1 MVPLFDGHEDINVK
15 YFLAAALAA
24 TSPIPVHAL
33 AQETTPAARPPADDI
48 FIDHPSQDRNATV
61 MPAADAMPV
70 KAFFAAH
77 AITDASVAQSAN
89 GRWFVTGTVI
99 REGRRDGI
107 QLWSSA
113 DDGRNWTAL
122 GVVHGAG
129 HRYLAPD
136 IQIRGDLVQLAF
148 ADDNGCAH
156 IARGSLAKLKGG
168 FTESPCLVPDV
179 ADVSSFIDT
188 DGTSYLLWGA
198 GYIAKVAPDGSKLAE
213 APHFLKPDP
222 ALFKTDPPAGKDWP
236 VRLRVGKGGASMFRD
251 GDQYVITASEVTGRM
266 RTATDDLY
274 MATGPSPYGPFGKR
288 MLAVPHAGQSN
299 VVRTRDGKLVASYN
313 PRCEDDFAMFCEQ
326 VGLVPLERAED
337 GRIRQAA
344 SVLTE
349 NSAVADR
356 QPLVTSEMMRDPSVM
371 LGGDGAYYL
380 VGTQKGFGFQYPD
393 GGVNLYRSTDL
404 KTWTSQ
410 NKMIFDWKGLG
421 YAFKNVAE
429 LWAPEIHWSARDKTY
444 YLAFSVME
452 RGVGGKSWLFK
463 STSGKAIG
471 PYVNTRASYAVEGI
485 DAFPFEDESGF
496 YLLWGGGRIGKLNAK
511 RDGFEGEVKR
521 LVDTDGENVGYEGN
535 GLIKVGSTYFLTGA
549 EWNGPLRT
557 DGTYDMMYGTS
568 KSLMGPYSKRRLA
581 VPHGGHGTAF
591 RDAQGH
597 FWYTMFGNDTT
608 APWRRHF
615 GLVPIL
621 IGEDSIRVPRIER

>member
-1 MVPLFDGHEDINVK
+1 VDEDLIVK
-15 YFLAAALAA
+15 HFLAAMLAA
-24 TSPIPVHAL
+24 TSLIPAHAL
-33 AQETTPAARPPADDI
+33 AQQAAPAARPPADDI
-48 FIDHPSQDRNATV
+48 FLDHPSQDRNATV
-61 MPAADAMPV
+61 MPAPDAQPV
-70 KAFFAAH
+70 KSFFNAH
-77 AITDASVAQSAN
+77 AITDASVAQAAD

-99 REGRRDGI
+99 RDGRRDGI

-113 DDGRNWTAL
+113 DDGKSWAAL

-129 HRYLAPD
+129 HRYVAPD
-136 IQIRGDLVQLAF
+136 IQIRGDVVQLAF

-156 IARGSLAKLKGG
+156 IARGSLANLKAG
-168 FTESPCLVPDV
+168 FTESPCLVSDV
-179 ADVSSFIDT
+179 ADASSFIDN
-188 DGTSYLLWGA
+188 DGTVYLLWNG
-198 GYIAKVAPDGSKLAE
+198 GNIARVAADFSKLAE
-213 APHFLKPDP
+213 APRFLKPDP

-236 VRLRVGKGGASMFRD
+236 VRLRVGKAGASMFRD
-251 GDQYVITASEVTGRM
+251 GDQYVVTASEVTGRM
-266 RTATDDLY
+266 RTATDDVY
-274 MATGPSPYGPFGKR
+274 MATGPTPYGPFSKR
-288 MLAVPHAGQSN
+288 MLAVPHAGQTN

-326 VGLVPLERAED
+326 VGLVPLERAPD

-356 QPLVTSEMMRDPSVM
+356 LALITDETMRDPSAT

-380 VGTQKGFGFQYPD
+380 VGTQKGFGFQYPE

-421 YAFKNVAE
+421 YTFKDVAE

-452 RGVGGKSWLFK
+452 RGVGGKSWLFR

-471 PYVNTRASYAVEGI
+471 PYVNTRDSYFVEGI

-511 RDGFEGEVKR
+511 RSGFEGDVKR
-521 LVDTDGENVGYEGN
+521 LVDIDGENVGYEGN
-535 GLIKVGSTYFLTGA
+535 GLIKVGGTYFLTGA

-615 GLVPIL
+615 GLVPIE
-621 IGEDSIRVPRIER
+621 ISEDGIRVPQIER

>member
-1 MVPLFDGHEDINVK
+1 VDEDNIVK
-15 YFLAAALAA
+15 HFLAAALAA
-24 TSPIPVHAL
+24 TSLIPAQAL
-33 AQETTPAARPPADDI
+33 AQQAAAPAARPPADDI

-61 MPAADAMPV
+61 QPAADAMPV
-70 KAFFAAH
+70 KSFFAAH
-77 AITDASVAQSAN
+77 AITDASVAQAAD

-99 REGRRDGI
+99 RDGRRDGI

-113 DDGRNWTAL
+113 DDGKSWTAL
-122 GVVHGAG
+122 GVVHGAK
-129 HRYLAPD
+129 HRYVAPD

-156 IARGSLAKLKGG
+156 IARGSLANLKGG
-168 FTESPCLVPDV
+168 FTESPCLVSDV

-188 DGTSYLLWGA
+188 DGTTYLLWNG
-198 GYIAKVAPDGSKLAE
+198 GMIARVAADFSKLAD
-213 APHFLKPDP
+213 APRFLKPDP
-222 ALFKTDPPAGKDWP
+222 ALFKVDPPAGKDWP
-236 VRLRVGKGGASMFRD
+236 VRLRVGKTGASMFKD
-251 GDQYVITASEVTGRM
+251 GDQYVITAAEVTGRM

-274 MATGPSPYGPFGKR
+274 MATGPSPYGPFSKR

-299 VVRTRDGKLVASYN
+299 VTRTKDGKLVASYN

-337 GRIRQAA
+337 GRIRQSAK
-344 SVLTE
+344 VLTE

-356 QPLVTSEMMRDPSVM
+356 LPLVNSEMMRDPSVM

-380 VGTQKGFGFQYPD
+380 VGTQKGFGFQYPE

-421 YAFKNVAE
+421 YTFKDVAE

-471 PYVNTRASYAVEGI
+471 PYVNTRDSYFVEGI

-511 RDGFEGEVKR
+511 RSGFDGEIKR

-535 GLIKVGSTYFLTGA
+535 GLIKVGGTYFLTGA

-591 RDAQGH
+591 RDAQGR

-621 IGEDSIRVPRIER
+621 IGEDSIRVPQIER

>member
-1 MVPLFDGHEDINVK
+1 VK
-15 YFLAAALAA
+15 KLLTAALAA
-24 TSPIPVHAL
+24 TALVPLHAA
-33 AQETTPAARPPADDI
+33 AQTAQAPAQPARADDI
-48 FIDHPSQDRNATV
+48 FIDHPSQDHNAVV
-61 MPAADAMPV
+61 MPDADAQPV
-70 KAFFAAH
+70 KPFFAGH
-77 AITDASVAQSAN
+77 AITDASVAQADD
-89 GRWFVTGTVI
+89 GRWFLTGTVI

-107 QLWSSA
+107 QMWTSK
-113 DDGRNWTAL
+113 DGGLSWTAL

-136 IQIRGDLVQLAF
+136 VQIRGDLIQLAF

-156 IARGSLAKLKGG
+156 IARGSLANLKGG
-168 FTESPCLVPDV
+168 FTESPCLVSD
-179 ADVSSFIDT
+179 ASDVSSFIDD
-188 DGTSYLLWGA
+188 DGAVYLLWDG
-198 GYIAKVAPDGSKLAE
+198 GRIAKVAPDFAKLAD
-213 APHFLKPDP
+213 APRFLKPDP
-222 ALFKTDPPAGKDWP
+222 ELFKVDPPAGKDWP
-236 VRLRVGKGGASMFRD
+236 VRLRVGKAGASMFKAD
-251 GDQYVITASEVTGRM
+251 GQYVITAAEVTGRM
-266 RTATDDLY
+266 RTATDDVY
-274 MATGPSPYGPFGKR
+274 MATGPTPYGPFSKR
-288 MLAVPHAGQSN
+288 FLAVPHAGQTN
-299 VVRTRDGKLVASYN
+299 VVHTRGGKLVASYN

-326 VGLVPLERAED
+326 VGLVPLERAPD
-337 GRIRQAA
+337 GRLRPSAK
-344 SVLTE
+344 VLTE

-356 QPLVTSEMMRDPSVM
+356 KALIPDELMRDPSVT

-393 GGVNLYRSTDL
+393 GGVTLYRSSDM

-410 NKMIFDWKGLG
+410 KMIFDWKGLG
-421 YAFKNVAE
+421 YTFKDVAE
-429 LWAPEIHWSARDKTY
+429 LWAPEIHWSARDKTW

-452 RGVGGKSWLFK
+452 RGVGGKTWLFR
-463 STSGKAIG
+463 SASGKAIG
-471 PYVNTRASYAVEGI
+471 PYVNTRASYFVEGI
-485 DAFPFEDESGF
+485 DGFPFEDESGL

-511 RDGFEGEVKR
+511 RDGFEGPVIR

-535 GLIKVGSTYFLTGA
+535 GLIKANGTYFLTGA

-597 FWYTMFGNDTT
+597 YWYTMFGNDTT

-615 GLVPIL
+615 GLVPIV
-621 IGEDSIRVPRIER
+621 IGEDSIRVPGIERPAGGAPKR